1 MTARPS
7 AVALGAVGL
16 LGIINL
22 GRGAI
27 HVFAPDSGAGS
38 IAGLDLSAAGAT
50 IVFLLASVGVG
61 QIGLGLIDLAAVARW
76 RDFVRPLLAVHVLQ
90 AALGVLVLF
99 VLKPP
104 PTPVPGQWFNLALL
118 VVLAAIAAFEFLR
131 VRRHVG

>member
-1 MTARPS
+1 MTERPS
-7 AVALGAVGL
+7 ALALGAIGL
-16 LGIINL
+16 LGLVNL

-27 HVFAPDSGAGS
+27 HVLAPDSGAAS
-38 IAGLDLSAAGAT
+38 IAGLDLSGARAT

-76 RDFVRPLLAVHVLQ
+76 HAFVRPLLAVHVLQ
-90 AALGVLVLF
+90 AALGALVLF

-118 VVLAAIAAFEFLR
+118 VVLAAIAAVEFFR
-131 VRRHVG
+131 ARRHAG